1 VWIADKPPSEEV
13 IDLLLGYGVS
23 PDDEP
28 EREPEDTDGLP
39 RSLGTGVM
47 ADIARHLEAAYRSL
61 DVDLLGSLLHPDVR
75 LSGEC
80 STSAEVLDWYRR
92 LLADGTRAT
101 VESVEVD
108 GEAVVMGIS
117 VAGQAEG
124 ARPAPA
130 ERVFQVFTVDN
141 DEIVE
146 IRGYPDRESA
156 FARASS

>member
-1 VWIADKPPSEEV
+1 VWIAGKPPSEDV
-13 IDLLLGYGVS
+13 IDLLLSYGIS

-28 EREPEDTDGLP
+28 EPRLEDTDDP
-39 RSLGTGVM
+39 RPSFGTGVM

-61 DVDLLGSLLHPDVR
+61 DLELLGSLLHPDVR
-75 LSGEC
+75 WSGEC

-108 GEAVVMGIS
+108 RDAVLMGIS
-117 VAGQAEG
+117 VAGPAEG

-130 ERVFQVFTVDN
+130 ERVFQVFTIDH

-146 IRGYPDRESA
+146 IRGYPDRPSA
-156 FARASS
+156 LTRTRS